1 MTIEFVK
8 YTDLFNWS
16 LDNILQDG
24 VHFNPRYPLM
34 PLHELLTA
42 DGEVCLID
50 NSQWYQQV
58 TVKSGGAG
66 IEKRRRGYLQGA
78 FIKTSPQHPLKAGQ
92 IVFSK
97 IDARNGAFAVVPQEL
112 DGAIVTK
119 DFPSFYV
126 NNALVRAQYLQLLL
140 TSSPF
145 LGIIAHCSRGTTKR
159 KRVDLDALM
168 NQFIPVPTLK
178 EQDDLLAQYNAK
190 IGERNTRLEEGAAL
204 LRERDTYLNECLGLD
219 DKSLSGSVQSG
230 AISLVPYRYLTS
242 WNVETL
248 FWGSLLEQTRYPSV
262 SLSELQEDIQLL
274 RRGVPPF
281 YDKNATEV
289 ILNQKCVRWN
299 YIDREFGKAVNNQW
313 AQTVHSEYRTRR
325 GDILINS
332 TGDGTIGR
340 SAVVDGDSVNM
351 LFDTHVMLL
360 RFRPQSINPFFVSY
374 FINSSFGQQQ
384 IERLK
389 SAKTTKQ
396 TELGVAN
403 FGKFR
408 IPCPPVAEQN
418 TIAAQLQAYDKR
430 LIQLN
435 RVDTWLVAA
444 KENFNKTIYA
454 E

>member
-1 MTIEFVK
+1 MAIAFVK

-16 LDNILQDG
+16 LDNILQG
-24 VHFNPRYPLM
+24 NVHYNPRYSLM
-34 PLHELLTA
+34 PLHELLIA
-42 DGEVCLID
+42 DDELFSLD
-50 NSQWYQQV
+50 NGQWYQQV

-97 IDARNGAFAVVPQEL
+97 IDARNGAFAVVPEEL

-119 DFPSFYV
+119 DFPSYYV
-126 NNALVRAQYLQLLL
+126 NSALVRAQYLQLLL

-145 LGIIAHCSRGTTKR
+145 QEIIAHCSRGTTKR

-168 NQFIPVPTLK
+168 NQFVPVPTLE
-178 EQDDLLAQYNAK
+178 EQDVLLTQYNAI
-190 IGERNTRLEEGAAL
+190 IGEGKAKIKEGADL
-204 LRERDTYLNECLGLD
+204 LQKRNAYLN
-219 DKSLSGSVQSG
+219 KSLGFDGISLADPVQSG
-230 AISLVPYRYLTS
+230 TISLVPYSNLTS

-248 FWGSLLEQTRYPSV
+248 FWGSFLEQTRYPLASI
-262 SLSELQEDIQLL
+262 SELQEDIQLL
-274 RRGVPPF
+274 RRGVSPL
-281 YDKNATEV
+281 YDKNASEV

-299 YIDREFGKAVNNQW
+299 YIDRKFAKAIDVQW
-313 AQTVHSEYRTRR
+313 SQTVFPEYRTRR

-340 SAVVDGDSVNM
+340 SAVVDEDNENM

-360 RFRPQSINPFFVSY
+360 RFHPQRMNPYFVSY
-374 FINSSFGQQQ
+374 FINSPIGQQQ

-396 TELGVAN
+396 TELGVVN

-418 TIAAQLQAYDKR
+418 TFASQLLAYEER
-430 LIQLN
+430 LTQLN
-435 RVDTWLVAA
+435 RKDTWLVAA
-444 KENFNKTIYA
+444 KEIFNKTIYA